1 MCIAS
6 GDPIIKRGVGIS
18 LTGLTPPYFCACP
31 KPGTGFPTSYAMVFF
46 MSSELRREVIFHFV
60 DIPVGGKRIHCNA
73 FIYIFMTELIFFSSD
88 ICFCESIWEEQ
99 LPRRKKNAV

>member
-1 MCIAS
+1 MAIV
-6 GDPIIKRGVGIS
+6 RGFIEQK
-18 LTGLTPPYFCACP
+18 FQ
-31 KPGTGFPTSYAMVFF
+31 
-46 MSSELRREVIFHFV
+46 
-60 DIPVGGKRIHCNA
+60 KRIHCNA